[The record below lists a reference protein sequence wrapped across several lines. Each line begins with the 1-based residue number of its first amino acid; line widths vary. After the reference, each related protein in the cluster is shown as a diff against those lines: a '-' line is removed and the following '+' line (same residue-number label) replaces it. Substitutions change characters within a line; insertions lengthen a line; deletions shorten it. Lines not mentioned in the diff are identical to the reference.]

1 MYKTPQFQVKPTLT
15 AKIYTQG
22 TCEDSTGENK
32 LDSKLIP
39 DMQPAG
45 IANRASGNPQK
56 ELQLAQAKCEAAD
69 TQQKCGTASHKHRAE
84 HTPQTDKARQAKSPQ
99 GSVGVG

>member
-1 MYKTPQFQVKPTLT
+1 
-15 AKIYTQG
+15 
-22 TCEDSTGENK
+22 
-32 LDSKLIP
+32 
-39 DMQPAG
+39 MQPTG

-84 HTPQTDKARQAKSPQ
+84 HTPQLTKPGRPKTLRDRKWGWVEGKKGQL
-99 GSVGVG
+99 